1 MTMNKY
7 LVKLTPQGKYFFGG
21 DMKFSSG
28 GGKDNPFVSYII
40 ESFKTPQQTSL
51 LGMLRFL
58 ILSNDEK
65 AFDRVG
71 NHIMDK
77 EAADKLIGKSS
88 FAVNEDK
95 SSNEFG
101 EILSLG
107 PCSIYDK
114 VSDKLYFRTARGHEL
129 KIDLN
134 ETTEAVINGAKREIP
149 RMDDYSPKESLKEFY
164 VSTGGKI
171 LSEEELPFIEDS
183 RIGIDKDY
191 EGKTK
196 DKAFYKQISYRLKD
210 GFCFALEVK
219 TKDVDLGEY
228 SGTVVKLG
236 ADDSSF
242 LFEAEEG
249 GLTYP
254 QDEGKG
260 PRVVLL
266 SDAYLPEM
274 PDCVQFAITDVRP
287 FRFLHSDNSEKAR
300 DYNVKYHQFRSP
312 KRYDLYQAG
321 SVFYFEDEEGRA
333 KFCELLDSFKDFV
346 QIGYNRYYGYN
357 KTI

>member
-1 MTMNKY
+1 MNKY
-7 LVKLTPQGKYFFGG
+7 LVKLIPQGRYFFGG
-21 DMKFSSG
+21 DMKFNSG
-28 GGKDNPFVSYII
+28 EGEKDPFVSYII

-58 ILSNDEK
+58 ILSNDGT
-65 AFDRVG
+65 AFDKTE
-71 NHIMDK
+71 NHIIDK
-77 EAADKLIGKSS
+77 EAADKLIGPKSFS
-88 FAVNEDK
+88 VTGGTEND
-95 SSNEFG
+95 FG

-107 PCSIYDK
+107 PCNVYDK
-114 VSDKLYFRTARGHEL
+114 VSDKLYFRAARGHEL
-129 KIDLN
+129 TVDLN
-134 ETTEAVINGAKREIP
+134 EATEAVINGVRREIP
-149 RMDDYSPKESLKEFY
+149 RMDDYSPKKSLKELY

-210 GFCFALEVK
+210 GFCFALEVE

-254 QDEGKG
+254 KDEGKG

-346 QIGYNRYYGYN
+346 QIGYNRYYECN